1 VSDTDNKNGGGK
13 PTGDAQKP
21 PTGAPTNDPA
31 AQRGPSP
38 SNPPAGAVKDPAPAH
53 PSSVTA
59 PPKAPPPAGGPPK
72 PPPPKNPGFVT
83 CTIDGKEVVAKPG
96 TNMIDAAKSVGVEIP
111 YYCYHPRL
119 SIAANCRICL
129 IEASNAPKLVPA
141 CQTPLAEGQ
150 VVKTTTPK
158 VKENQRSVME
168 MLLLNHPVDCAICD
182 QAGECKL
189 QDYYMKY
196 DYRPS
201 RLEGGKVLKNKRKVL
216 GPLVVLD
223 QERCII
229 CTRCVRFM
237 NEIPKEPQLGVFGR
251 GSHERIDV
259 FPGSQLTSNYSL
271 NTVDVCPVGALLS
284 RDYRFRARSW
294 FLSAAPSVCTGC
306 SRGCN
311 TFADWMGQE
320 TYRYRPRENE
330 AVNKSWM
337 CDQGR
342 LSYKYLN
349 KARALVPVSGRQGAA
364 AAGTAVAEVTR
375 LDALQAAAK
384 ALKSAGAGKVAVLA
398 SPVAS
403 NEDLLSALSFAK
415 LSLGAKEIFVGGRP
429 DGAADHY
436 LMTADKNPN
445 RKGLELVAAGLGLAL
460 RPFADLVKGLESRQ
474 VKALYAV
481 GCEVPSA
488 SEEAFARL
496 VGGLD
501 VFVAQAMNE
510 SAVTA
515 QATVLLPASVHV
527 EDEGSFVQLDGLI
540 QRFRKAY
547 PSKGEAMPHW
557 KWAVELGRELGAK
570 EPAHASPRD
579 VFRTLGAQVPAF
591 AAFNWDQASPSDREK
606 PGINPLPT
614 GADGRPPGYREFGA
628 PRVRGI

>member
-1 VSDTDNKNGGGK
+1 MSENDTKK
-13 PTGDAQKP
+13 PTGDAQP
-21 PTGAPTNDPA
+21 APQGAPTNSPA
-31 AQRGPSP
+31 AKVGPEP
-38 SNPPAGAVKDPAPAH
+38 SNPPAGAVKDPASTH

-59 PPKAPPPAGGPPK
+59 PPKPPPAGGPPK

-83 CTIDGKEVVAKPG
+83 CTVDGREVVAKPG

-111 YYCYHPRL
+111 FYCYHPRL

-150 VVKTTTPK
+150 VIKTTTPK
-158 VKENQRSVME
+158 VKEQQRAVME
-168 MLLLNHPVDCAICD
+168 FLLLNHPVDCSICD

-201 RLEGGKVLKNKRKVL
+201 RLEGGKALKNKRKVL
-216 GPLVVLD
+216 GPRVVLD

-237 NEIPKEPQLGVFGR
+237 NEIPQEPQLGVFGR

-259 FPGSQLTSNYSL
+259 FPGNELDSNYSL

-284 RDYRFRARSW
+284 RDFRFKARAW
-294 FLSAAPSVCTGC
+294 FLSATPSVCTGC

-311 TFADWMGQE
+311 IYADWMSQD

-330 AVNKSWM
+330 QINKSWM

-349 KARALVPVSGRQGAA
+349 LERVLSASVGRRATQAPN
-364 AAGTAVAEVTR
+364 TATLAYTR
-375 LDALQAAAK
+375 VEAAK
-384 ALKSAGAGKVAVLA
+384 AAAQQLQPLAGTKQLAVLA
-398 SPVAS
+398 SPLCS
-403 NEDLLSALSFAK
+403 NEDLLAGLSFAK
-415 LSLGAKEIFVGGRP
+415 GTLGVTEVYVGGRAP
-429 DGAADHY
+429 GAADHY

-445 RKGLELVAAGLGLAL
+445 RKGLEFIAKGLGLTLKSFEELSSAVGSG
-460 RPFADLVKGLESRQ
+460 RVKGL
-474 VKALYAV
+474 YAI
-481 GCEVPSA
+481 GTEVPGDA
-488 SEEAFARL
+488 AAFAQA
-496 VGGLD
+496 VASVE

-510 SAVTA
+510 SPLTA
-515 QATVLLPASVHV
+515 QATVVLPASTHI
-527 EDEGSFVQLDGLI
+527 EDEGSFVQMDGII

-547 PSKGEAMPHW
+547 PSKGEAVPHW
-557 KWAVELGRELGAK
+557 RWVAEISKVMGGATWSS
-570 EPAHASPRD
+570 ARD
-579 VFRTLGAQVPAF
+579 VFRELAPKVAEF
-591 AAFNWDQASPSDREK
+591 ASFNWEQSSPPDREK
-606 PGINPLPT
+606 PGINPIPT
-614 GADGRPPGYREFGA
+614 GADGRPPGYREFGT